1 MWLGIEAE
9 KLHTMCLALAG
20 PEKSPLEV
28 LLKIKECG
36 REDVHRMKVVKL
48 CQSSQSQNKGEL
60 LKCSFDS
67 STPRLLPHQLP
78 SNLGNLLPYPQLKG
92 SWVVTHCKPKSLERE
107 IMLEGVCTG
116 DPTK

>member
-1 MWLGIEAE
+1 
-9 KLHTMCLALAG
+9 MCLALAG

-36 REDVHRMKVVKL
+36 REDVRRMKVVKL
-48 CQSSQSQNKGEL
+48 CQGSQSQNKREL

-67 STPRLLPHQLP
+67 STPRPP
-78 SNLGNLLPYPQLKG
+78 PGNLGNLVPYPQLKG

>member
-1 MWLGIEAE
+1 
-9 KLHTMCLALAG
+9 MCLALAG

-48 CQSSQSQNKGEL
+48 CQGSQSQNKREL

-67 STPRLLPHQLP
+67 STLRPHWQSWQSCTLSSIEKQLGCYTLQAQEP
-78 SNLGNLLPYPQLKG
+78 GERDNARRGLHRG
-92 SWVVTHCKPKSLERE
+92 SYKVELFE
-107 IMLEGVCTG
+107 
-116 DPTK
+116 